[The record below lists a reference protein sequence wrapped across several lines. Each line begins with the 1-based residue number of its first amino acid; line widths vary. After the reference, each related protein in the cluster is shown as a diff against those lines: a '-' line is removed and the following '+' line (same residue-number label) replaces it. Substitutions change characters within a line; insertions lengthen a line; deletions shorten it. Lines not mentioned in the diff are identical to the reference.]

1 MLIEQNIKGYK
12 GFSGVPPHITGSPDF
27 QGERRGGG
35 GPVDTTGGEAAL
47 SHTGFV
53 QGHL

>member
-1 MLIEQNIKGYK
+1 MEQNTKERK

-27 QGERRGGG
+27 QGERRGDGD
-35 GPVDTTGGEAAL
+35 PVDITGEEAAL
-47 SHTGFV
+47 SRTGFV